1 VAFKEKM
8 KDTYSIIIGSIVLTL
23 LVGGCSASKS
33 AQCQKIYAIANA
45 LVAENQSLSL
55 VKEVSNTDLDEWL
68 RGAETIEEAARKME
82 ALNLEDTQL
91 VTYKNDWVKFQ
102 SIYAKATRDMVKA
115 RQDRDLT
122 AAKNAN
128 KNAVEAGKLEQQVAS
143 QINSYCQEN

>member
-1 VAFKEKM
+1 M
-8 KDTYSIIIGSIVLTL
+8 KDTYSVIIGSIVLTL

-33 AQCQKIYAIANA
+33 AQCQRIYAIANA
-45 LVAENQSLSL
+45 LVTENQSLSL

-68 RGAETIEEAARKME
+68 RGAETIEEAARKMK

-102 SIYAKATRDMVKA
+102 IIYAKATRDMVKA

-122 AAKNAN
+122 AAENAN
-128 KNAVEAGKLEQQVAS
+128 KNAVEAGKLEQQVTS
-143 QINSYCQEN
+143 QINSYCQVDR